1 MLSIGQIT
9 DQDQKYLESL
19 SLIDEGNVQTGEEV
33 AKRIP
38 IYEQRVARGEARTY
52 SNNAK
57 NISQGAADNVQ
68 RDVSKEQVDDI
79 SDGVARQKQ
88 EAPSWVEQFKNVV
101 GDWMD
106 DAKQLMIDHPR
117 QTAGIQQQAT
127 AVSVVGMQQRQQYK
141 DDINDY
147 KQIIKYNQYKELPPI
162 IPIKPSQV
170 TLNGMYQQHMY
181 NNYIYRQG
189 GGQ

>member
-1 MLSIGQIT
+1 
-9 DQDQKYLESL
+9 
-19 SLIDEGNVQTGEEV
+19 
-33 AKRIP
+33 
-38 IYEQRVARGEARTY
+38 
-52 SNNAK
+52 
-57 NISQGAADNVQ
+57 
-68 RDVSKEQVDDI
+68 
-79 SDGVARQKQ
+79 
-88 EAPSWVEQFKNVV
+88 
-101 GDWMD
+101 MD